1 MFTLTLITLNFA
13 YCLPLTLILKVMSLS
28 WIVAS
33 KHCNIS
39 SFTSVQEKDRI
50 GQRFYGSKIDC
61 YSMRRKLTAILCKM
75 VSSET
80 LSFMDLFS
88 LGDFRETCHRC
99 WRQYD
104 TTVEYEQLCQPVR
117 CHGSLAGHKV
127 QGHSSKSVH
136 IMALQLKWTVVCVFP
151 TSYDWYDLHY
161 VVLGLQLAWH
171 PVKEGRLGFGTDDGR
186 VGVFDTLSNK

>member
-1 MFTLTLITLNFA
+1 M
-13 YCLPLTLILKVMSLS
+13 C
-28 WIVAS
+28 
-33 KHCNIS
+33 
-39 SFTSVQEKDRI
+39 
-50 GQRFYGSKIDC
+50 
-61 YSMRRKLTAILCKM
+61 RKLAAILCKM

-80 LSFMDLFS
+80 LSFTDLFS

-104 TTVEYEQLCQPVR
+104 TTVEYEQLSQPVR

-136 IMALQLKWTVVCVFP
+136 IMALQLKWTIVCVFLFLLSV
-151 TSYDWYDLHY
+151 TLLLVSVSDCSREISS
-161 VVLGLQLAWH
+161 VLWLLWSPLCCSWFQLAWH